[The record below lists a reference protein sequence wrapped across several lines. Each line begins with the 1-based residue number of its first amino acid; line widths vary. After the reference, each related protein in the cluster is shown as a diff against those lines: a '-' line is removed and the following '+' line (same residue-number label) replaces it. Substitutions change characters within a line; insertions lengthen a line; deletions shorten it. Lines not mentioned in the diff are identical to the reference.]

1 MKIEDRIEALE
12 IKIAQMEAN
21 QVMDAMDLDWAF
33 EEICKLKDPEEIATP
48 GYNWLGYPEWDEEE
62 TEVELGELV
71 EFTNCDIYKDCAECP
86 EFDFCSDA
94 TILEDD
100 LVCPADC
107 DEDCE
112 CCGCEEEECDE
123 CEVYLRDQ
131 ERQCSPECEE
141 DCTTCYW
148 EEGAAYD
155 EMEAYMDALRSKG
168 L

>member
-21 QVMDAMDLDWAF
+21 AVMDAMDLDWLF
-33 EEICKLKDPEEIATP
+33 EEVCKMRDKPEVATRDWWKEK
-48 GYNWLGYPEWDEEE
+48 GFAEEDI
-62 TEVELGELV
+62 
-71 EFTNCDIYKDCAECP
+71 TNCDIYKDCEQCP
-86 EFDFCSDA
+86 EFEDCFDA
-94 TILEDD
+94 VAIEDD
-100 LVCPADC
+100 GACPADC

-112 CCGCEEEECDE
+112 CCGCEEAGCDE

-148 EEGAAYD
+148 EEGADYEA
-155 EMEAYMDALRSKG
+155 MEKRMDALRFKG